1 MIESFRFEDKS
12 EYEYDIYLTFFA
24 CFLLFYNKDTQE
36 SFILLFFNTKVS
48 MVIFTEGG
56 LSLSQWQK
64 LMIKLLTFDNLFP
77 PLSHSH

>member
-12 EYEYDIYLTFFA
+12 EYEYDIYLTFL
-24 CFLLFYNKDTQE
+24 CMFYNKDTQE
-36 SFILLFFNTKVS
+36 SFILLFFYTKVS
-48 MVIFTEGG
+48 TVIFTEGG

-77 PLSHSH
+77 PL